1 MELLT
6 SSVGSKLLGPASKF
20 LGESESATNS
30 ALGGILPSVLG
41 GLMDKSSDSAGA
53 GAIMDL
59 LSKSDDGILDNVSD
73 IFSGGSNSGGI
84 SNLLSGGS
92 GALGLLF
99 GNNKLGSLVD
109 LITSSSGMKKS
120 SSSTLLKLAAPFIM
134 SVVGKKVKSMGLDAL
149 GLTKLLGSQKEHIAS
164 ALPSGFGDALG
175 IAGLG
180 GGLMDKATDAVGDIV
195 GGGADAV
202 KNVGGAAMGAAG
214 AVSGAAKG
222 AAGAAGDAVKN
233 VGGAAM
239 GAAMGAAGAAGDM
252 AKGAAGAAGGAVKN
266 VGGAAM
272 DAAGAAGD
280 MAKGAAGAAGG
291 AVKNVGGAAMGAAGA
306 AGDVAKKGGN
316 MLMKWLLPALIAL
329 LAIGY
334 FVTRQGCSTGVDALD
349 NAADTVTN
357 TTESIATGAADAV
370 GDVAGAAGDMA
381 KGVFGAVNDAAKA
394 ALDKIEFAAGSVG
407 SQMMD
412 YIKDGADGEKVF
424 TFNNLT
430 FASGSSTIQEASYGE
445 VDNLAAIL
453 KTYEDVNIAIE
464 GYTDNT
470 GNAAMNEKLSLAR
483 AEAVKVRLES
493 AGIDASRIS
502 AAGFGS
508 ANPKETNDTPEGRA
522 MNRRIEVRIVK

>member
-222 AAGAAGDAVKN
+222 AAGAAGD
-233 VGGAAM
+233 
-239 GAAMGAAGAAGDM
+239 
-252 AKGAAGAAGGAVKN
+252 AVKN

>member
-1 MELLT
+1 MSVNLMELLT
-6 SSVGSKLLGPASKF
+6 SSVGSKLLGPAAKF

-41 GLMDKSSDSAGA
+41 GLMDKSSSSDGA
-53 GAIMDL
+53 GAIMDM
-59 LSKSDDGILDNVSD
+59 LSKSDDGLLDTVTD
-73 IFSGGSNSGGI
+73 MFAGGSNSGGI

-92 GALGLLF
+92 GVLGLLF

-109 LITSSSGMKKS
+109 IVTSTSGMKKS

-149 GLTKLLGSQKEHIAS
+149 GLTKLMGSQKDHIAS

-175 IAGLG
+175 ISGLG
-180 GGLMDKATDAVGDIV
+180 GGLLDKATDAIGDVV
-195 GGGADAV
+195 GGAGDAV
-202 KNVGGAAMGAAG
+202 KGVGGAALGAAG
-214 AVSGAAKG
+214 AVG
-222 AAGAAGDAVKN
+222 
-233 VGGAAM
+233 
-239 GAAMGAAGAAGDM
+239 GAAMGAAGAAGD
-252 AKGAAGAAGGAVKN
+252 AVKGA
-266 VGGAAM
+266 GGAAM

-280 MAKGAAGAAGG
+280 MAKGAAGAAGD
-291 AVKNVGGAAMGAAGA
+291 AVKNVGGAAMDAAGA
-306 AGDVAKKGGN
+306 AGDVAKDVGGAALDVGKKGGN
-316 MLMKWLLPALIAL
+316 MLIKWLLPALLAL
-329 LAIGY
+329 LAIGF

-370 GDVAGAAGDMA
+370 GDAAGSVADVAGNAV

-394 ALDKIEFAAGSVG
+394 ALDKIEFASGSVG
-407 SQMMD
+407 SQLMD
-412 YIKDGADGEKVF
+412 YISTGANGEKVF

-430 FASGSSTIQEASYGE
+430 FASGSSTIQAASYGE

-464 GYTDNT
+464 GHTDNT
-470 GNAAMNEKLSLAR
+470 GNAAMNEKLSVAR
-483 AEAVKVRLES
+483 AEAVKARLES
-493 AGIDASRIS
+493 TGIDASRIS

-508 ANPKETNDTPEGRA
+508 ATPRETNDTPEGRA

>member
-1 MELLT
+1 MSVNLMELLT

-30 ALGGILPSVLG
+30 AIGGILPAILG
-41 GLMDKSSDSAGA
+41 GLMDKSSGSAGA
-53 GAIMDL
+53 GELMDL
-59 LSKSDDGILDNVSD
+59 FSKSDDGLMDNVTD
-73 IFSGGSNSGGI
+73 LFSGGSNSGGI
-84 SNLLSGGS
+84 GNLLSGGS
-92 GALGLLF
+92 SVLGLLF

-109 LITSSSGMKKS
+109 LVTSSSGMKKS

-149 GLTKLLGSQKEHIAS
+149 GLTKLMGSQKDHIAS
-164 ALPSGFGDALG
+164 AMPSGFGDALG
-175 IAGLG
+175 ISGLG
-180 GGLMDKATDAVGDIV
+180 GGLLDKATDAIGDVV
-195 GGGADAV
+195 GGAGDAV
-202 KNVGGAAMGAAG
+202 KGVGGAALGAAGAVGGAAMGAAG
-214 AVSGAAKG
+214 AAGDAVKGAGGAAMDAAGAAGDMAKG

-239 GAAMGAAGAAGDM
+239 GAA
-252 AKGAAGAAGGAVKN
+252 
-266 VGGAAM
+266 
-272 DAAGAAGD
+272 
-280 MAKGAAGAAGG
+280 
-291 AVKNVGGAAMGAAGA
+291 GA
-306 AGDVAKKGGN
+306 AGDVAKDVGGAALDVGKKGGN
-316 MLMKWLLPALIAL
+316 MLIKWLLPALLAL
-329 LAIGY
+329 LAIGF

-370 GDVAGAAGDMA
+370 GDAAGSVADVAGNAV

-394 ALDKIEFAAGSVG
+394 ALDKIEFASGSVG
-407 SQMMD
+407 SQLMD
-412 YIKDGADGEKVF
+412 YISTGANGEKVF

-430 FASGSSTIQEASYGE
+430 FASGSSTIQAASYGE

-464 GYTDNT
+464 GHTDNT
-470 GNAAMNEKLSLAR
+470 GNAAMNEKLSVAR
-483 AEAVKVRLES
+483 AEAVKARLES
-493 AGIDASRIS
+493 TGIDASRIS

-508 ANPKETNDTPEGRA
+508 ATPRETNDTPEGRA

>member
-30 ALGGILPSVLG
+30 AIGGILPSILG
-41 GLMDKSSDSAGA
+41 GLMDKSSGSAGA
-53 GAIMDL
+53 GELMDL
-59 LSKSDDGILDNVSD
+59 FSKSDDGLMDNVTD
-73 IFSGGSNSGGI
+73 LFSGGSNSGGI

-92 GALGLLF
+92 SVLGLLF

-109 LITSSSGMKKS
+109 LVTSSSGMKKS

-149 GLTKLLGSQKEHIAS
+149 GLTKLMGSQKDHIAS

-175 IAGLG
+175 ISGLG
-180 GGLMDKATDAVGDIV
+180 GGLLDKASGAIGDVV
-195 GGGADAV
+195 GG
-202 KNVGGAAMGAAG
+202 
-214 AVSGAAKG
+214 
-222 AAGAAGDAVKN
+222 AGDAVKG
-233 VGGAAM
+233 VG
-239 GAAMGAAGAAGDM
+239 GAAMGAAGAAGD
-252 AKGAAGAAGGAVKN
+252 AVKG

-280 MAKGAAGAAGG
+280 MAKGAAGA
-291 AVKNVGGAAMGAAGA
+291 VGGAAMDAAGA
-306 AGDVAKKGGN
+306 AGDVAKDVGGAALDAGKKGGN
-316 MLMKWLLPALIAL
+316 MLIKWLLPALLAL
-329 LAIGY
+329 LAIGF

-349 NAADTVTN
+349 SAADTVTN

-370 GDVAGAAGDMA
+370 GDAAGAVADVAGDAMSLTGDA
-381 KGVFGAVNDAAKA
+381 LKGVFGAVNEAAKA

-412 YIKDGADGEKVF
+412 FINGGFSGDNRF

-430 FASGSSTIQEASYGE
+430 FDSGSSTIKAESFGE

-453 KTYEDVNIAIE
+453 KTYEEVKIIVE
-464 GYTDNT
+464 GHTDNT
-470 GNAAMNEKLSLAR
+470 GDAAMNEKLSVAR
-483 AEAVKVRLES
+483 AEAVKARLES

-502 AAGFGS
+502 ATGYGS
-508 ANPKETNDTPEGRA
+508 ATPKETNDTAEGRA
-522 MNRRIEVRIVK
+522 MNRRIEVRVVQ

>member
-1 MELLT
+1 MSVNLMELLT
-6 SSVGSKLLGPASKF
+6 SSVGSKLLGPAAKF

-41 GLMDKSSDSAGA
+41 GLMDKSSSSDGA
-53 GAIMDL
+53 GAIMDM
-59 LSKSDDGILDNVSD
+59 LSKSDDGLLDTMTD
-73 IFSGGSNSGGI
+73 MFAGGSNSGGI

-92 GALGLLF
+92 GVLGLLF

-109 LITSSSGMKKS
+109 IVTSTSGMKKS

-149 GLTKLLGSQKEHIAS
+149 GLTKLLGSQKDHIAS
-164 ALPSGFGDALG
+164 AMPSGFGDALG

-180 GGLMDKATDAVGDIV
+180 GGLMDKATGAIGDVV
-195 GGGADAV
+195 GGGTDAL
-202 KNVGGAAMGAAG
+202 KNVSGAAMGAAG
-214 AVSGAAKG
+214 AAGNMAKG

-233 VGGAAM
+233 VGGAA
-239 GAAMGAAGAAGDM
+239 GDL
-252 AKGAAGAAGGAVKN
+252 AKG
-266 VGGAAM
+266 
-272 DAAGAAGD
+272 
-280 MAKGAAGAAGG
+280 AGG

-306 AGDVAKKGGN
+306 AGDLAKNVGGAALDTGKKGGS
-316 MLMKWLLPALIAL
+316 MLLKWLLPALLVLAAL
-329 LAIGY
+329 SFFGIK
-334 FVTRQGCSTGVDALD
+334 TCSPLD
-349 NAADTVTN
+349 K
-357 TTESIATGAADAV
+357 AADAV
-370 GDVAGAAGDMA
+370 GGVTSGAVDVVGDVASGAADAAGSVADVAGNAV

-394 ALDKIEFAAGSVG
+394 ALDKIEFATGSVG
-407 SQMMD
+407 SQLMD
-412 YIKDGADGEKVF
+412 YISTGANGEKVF

-430 FASGSSTIQEASYGE
+430 FASGSSTIQAASYGE

-464 GYTDNT
+464 GHTDNT

-483 AEAVKVRLES
+483 AEAVKARLES
-493 AGIDASRIS
+493 TGIDASRIS

-508 ANPKETNDTPEGRA
+508 ATPKETNDTPEGRA

>member
-1 MELLT
+1 MSVNLMELLT

-239 GAAMGAAGAAGDM
+239 
-252 AKGAAGAAGGAVKN
+252 
-266 VGGAAM
+266 

-394 ALDKIEFAAGSVG
+394 ALDKIEFTAGSVG

>member
-30 ALGGILPSVLG
+30 AIGGILPSILG
-41 GLMDKSSDSAGA
+41 GLMDKSSGSAGA
-53 GAIMDL
+53 GELMDL
-59 LSKSDDGILDNVSD
+59 FSKSDDGLMDNVTD
-73 IFSGGSNSGGI
+73 LFSGGSNSGGI

-92 GALGLLF
+92 GVLGLLF

-109 LITSSSGMKKS
+109 LVTSSSGMKKS

-149 GLTKLLGSQKEHIAS
+149 GLTKLMGSQKDHIAS

-175 IAGLG
+175 ISGLG
-180 GGLMDKATDAVGDIV
+180 GGLLDKASDAIGDVV
-195 GGGADAV
+195 GG
-202 KNVGGAAMGAAG
+202 
-214 AVSGAAKG
+214 
-222 AAGAAGDAVKN
+222 AGDAVKG
-233 VGGAAM
+233 VG
-239 GAAMGAAGAAGDM
+239 GAAMGAAGAAGD
-252 AKGAAGAAGGAVKN
+252 AVKG

-280 MAKGAAGAAGG
+280 MAKGAAGA
-291 AVKNVGGAAMGAAGA
+291 VGGAAMDAAGA
-306 AGDVAKKGGN
+306 AGDVAKDVGGAALDAGKKGGN
-316 MLMKWLLPALIAL
+316 MLIKWLLPALLAL
-329 LAIGY
+329 LAIGF

-370 GDVAGAAGDMA
+370 GDAAGAVADVAGDAMSLTGDA
-381 KGVFGAVNDAAKA
+381 LKGVFGAVNEAAKA

-412 YIKDGADGEKVF
+412 FINGGFSGDNRF

-430 FASGSSTIQEASYGE
+430 FDSGSSTIKAESFGE

-453 KTYEDVNIAIE
+453 KTYEEVKIIVE
-464 GYTDNT
+464 GHTDNT
-470 GNAAMNEKLSLAR
+470 GDAAMNEKLSVAR
-483 AEAVKVRLES
+483 AEAVKARLES

-502 AAGFGS
+502 ATGYGS
-508 ANPKETNDTPEGRA
+508 ATPKETNDTAEGRA
-522 MNRRIEVRIVK
+522 MNRRIEVRVVQ

>member
-1 MELLT
+1 MSVNLMELLT
-6 SSVGSKLLGPASKF
+6 SSVGSKLLGPAAKF

-41 GLMDKSSDSAGA
+41 GLMDKSSSSDGA
-53 GAIMDL
+53 GAIMDM
-59 LSKSDDGILDNVSD
+59 LSKSDDGLLDTVTD
-73 IFSGGSNSGGI
+73 MFAGGSNSGGI

-92 GALGLLF
+92 GVLGLLF

-109 LITSSSGMKKS
+109 IVTSTSGMKKS

-149 GLTKLLGSQKEHIAS
+149 GLTKLLGSQKDHIAS
-164 ALPSGFGDALG
+164 AMPSGFGDALG

-180 GGLMDKATDAVGDIV
+180 GGLMDKATGAIGDVV
-195 GGGADAV
+195 GGGTDAL
-202 KNVGGAAMGAAG
+202 KNVSGAAMGAAG
-214 AVSGAAKG
+214 AAGNMAKG

-233 VGGAAM
+233 VGGAA
-239 GAAMGAAGAAGDM
+239 GDL
-252 AKGAAGAAGGAVKN
+252 AKG
-266 VGGAAM
+266 
-272 DAAGAAGD
+272 
-280 MAKGAAGAAGG
+280 AGG

-306 AGDVAKKGGN
+306 AGDLAKNVGGAALDTGKKGGS
-316 MLMKWLLPALIAL
+316 MLLKWLLPALLVLAAL
-329 LAIGY
+329 SFFGIK
-334 FVTRQGCSTGVDALD
+334 TCSPLD
-349 NAADTVTN
+349 K
-357 TTESIATGAADAV
+357 AADAV
-370 GDVAGAAGDMA
+370 GGVTSGAVDVVGDVASGAADAAGSVADVAGNAV

-394 ALDKIEFAAGSVG
+394 ALDKIEFATGSVG
-407 SQMMD
+407 SQLMD
-412 YIKDGADGEKVF
+412 YISTGANGEKVF

-430 FASGSSTIQEASYGE
+430 FASGSSTIQAASYGE

-464 GYTDNT
+464 GHTDNT

-483 AEAVKVRLES
+483 AEAVKARLES
-493 AGIDASRIS
+493 TGIDASRIS

-508 ANPKETNDTPEGRA
+508 ATPKETNDTPEGRA

>member
-1 MELLT
+1 MSVNLMELLT

-30 ALGGILPSVLG
+30 AIGGILPSILG
-41 GLMDKSSDSAGA
+41 GLMDKSSGSAGA
-53 GAIMDL
+53 GELMDL
-59 LSKSDDGILDNVSD
+59 FSKSDDGLMDNVTD
-73 IFSGGSNSGGI
+73 LFSGGSNSGGI

-92 GALGLLF
+92 SVLGLLF

-109 LITSSSGMKKS
+109 LVTSSSGMKKS

-149 GLTKLLGSQKEHIAS
+149 GLTKLMGSQKDHIAS

-175 IAGLG
+175 ISGLG
-180 GGLMDKATDAVGDIV
+180 GGLLDKASGAIGDVV
-195 GGGADAV
+195 GG
-202 KNVGGAAMGAAG
+202 
-214 AVSGAAKG
+214 
-222 AAGAAGDAVKN
+222 AGDAVKG
-233 VGGAAM
+233 VG
-239 GAAMGAAGAAGDM
+239 GAAMGAAGAAGD
-252 AKGAAGAAGGAVKN
+252 AVKG

-280 MAKGAAGAAGG
+280 MAKGAAGA
-291 AVKNVGGAAMGAAGA
+291 VGGAAMDAAGA
-306 AGDVAKKGGN
+306 AGDVAKDVGGAALDAGKKGGN
-316 MLMKWLLPALIAL
+316 MLIKWLLPALLAL
-329 LAIGY
+329 LAIGF

-370 GDVAGAAGDMA
+370 GDAAGAVADVAGDAMSLTGDA
-381 KGVFGAVNDAAKA
+381 LKGVFGAVNEAAKA

-412 YIKDGADGEKVF
+412 FINGGFSGDNRF

-430 FASGSSTIQEASYGE
+430 FDSGSSTIKAESFGE

-453 KTYEDVNIAIE
+453 KTYEEVKIIVE
-464 GYTDNT
+464 GHTDNT
-470 GNAAMNEKLSLAR
+470 GDAAMNEKLSVAR
-483 AEAVKVRLES
+483 AEAVKARLES

-502 AAGFGS
+502 ATGYGS
-508 ANPKETNDTPEGRA
+508 ATPKETNDTAEGRA
-522 MNRRIEVRIVK
+522 MNRRIEVRVVQ

>member
-1 MELLT
+1 MSVNLMELLT

-214 AVSGAAKG
+214 AAGAAAMGAAGAVGGAAKG

-239 GAAMGAAGAAGDM
+239 GAAMG
-252 AKGAAGAAGGAVKN
+252 
-266 VGGAAM
+266 
-272 DAAGAAGD
+272 AAGAAGD

>member
-239 GAAMGAAGAAGDM
+239 
-252 AKGAAGAAGGAVKN
+252 
-266 VGGAAM
+266 

-394 ALDKIEFAAGSVG
+394 ALDKIEFTAGSVG

>member
-1 MELLT
+1 MSVNLMELLT
-6 SSVGSKLLGPASKF
+6 SSVGSKLLGPAAKF

-41 GLMDKSSDSAGA
+41 GLMDKSSSSDGA
-53 GAIMDL
+53 GAIMDM
-59 LSKSDDGILDNVSD
+59 LSKSDDGLLDTVTD
-73 IFSGGSNSGGI
+73 MFAGGSNSGGI

-92 GALGLLF
+92 GVLGLLF

-109 LITSSSGMKKS
+109 IVTSTSGMKKS

-149 GLTKLLGSQKEHIAS
+149 GLTKLLGSQKDHIAS
-164 ALPSGFGDALG
+164 AMPSGFGDALG

-180 GGLMDKATDAVGDIV
+180 GGLMDKATGAIGDVV
-195 GGGADAV
+195 GGGTDAL
-202 KNVGGAAMGAAG
+202 KNVSGAAMGAAG
-214 AVSGAAKG
+214 AAGNMAKG

-233 VGGAAM
+233 VGGAA
-239 GAAMGAAGAAGDM
+239 GDL
-252 AKGAAGAAGGAVKN
+252 AKG
-266 VGGAAM
+266 
-272 DAAGAAGD
+272 
-280 MAKGAAGAAGG
+280 AGG

-306 AGDVAKKGGN
+306 AGDLAKNVGGAALDTGKKGGS
-316 MLMKWLLPALIAL
+316 MLLKWLLPALLVLAAL
-329 LAIGY
+329 SFFGIK
-334 FVTRQGCSTGVDALD
+334 TCSPLD
-349 NAADTVTN
+349 K
-357 TTESIATGAADAV
+357 AADAV
-370 GDVAGAAGDMA
+370 GGVTSGAVDVVGDVASGAADAAGSVADVAGNAV

-394 ALDKIEFAAGSVG
+394 ALDKIEFATGSVG
-407 SQMMD
+407 SQLMD
-412 YIKDGADGEKVF
+412 YISTGANGEKVF

-430 FASGSSTIQEASYGE
+430 FASGSATIQAASYGE

-464 GYTDNT
+464 GHTDNT

-483 AEAVKVRLES
+483 AEAVKARLES
-493 AGIDASRIS
+493 TGIDASRIS

-508 ANPKETNDTPEGRA
+508 ATPKETNDTPEGRA

>member
-1 MELLT
+1 MSVNLMELLT

-41 GLMDKSSDSAGA
+41 GLMDKSSGSAGA
-53 GAIMDL
+53 GELMDL
-59 LSKSDDGILDNVSD
+59 FSKSDDGLMDNVTD
-73 IFSGGSNSGGI
+73 LFSGGSNSGGI

-92 GALGLLF
+92 SVLGLLF

-109 LITSSSGMKKS
+109 LVTSSSGMKKS

-149 GLTKLLGSQKEHIAS
+149 GLTKLMGSQKDHIAS

-175 IAGLG
+175 ISGLG
-180 GGLMDKATDAVGDIV
+180 GGLLDKATDAIGDVV
-195 GGGADAV
+195 GGAGDAV
-202 KNVGGAAMGAAG
+202 KGVGGAALGAAG
-214 AVSGAAKG
+214 AVG
-222 AAGAAGDAVKN
+222 
-233 VGGAAM
+233 
-239 GAAMGAAGAAGDM
+239 GAAMGAAGAAGD
-252 AKGAAGAAGGAVKN
+252 AVKGAGGAAMDAAGAAGDMAKDAVGAVGGAAKN

-280 MAKGAAGAAGG
+280 VAKD
-291 AVKNVGGAAMGAAGA
+291 VGGAAL
-306 AGDVAKKGGN
+306 DVGKKGGN
-316 MLMKWLLPALIAL
+316 MLIKWLLPALLAL
-329 LAIGY
+329 LAIGF

-370 GDVAGAAGDMA
+370 GDAAGAVADVAGDAMDMTGDA
-381 KGVFGAVNDAAKA
+381 LKGVFGAVNEAAKA

-412 YIKDGADGEKVF
+412 FINGGFSGDNRF

-430 FASGSSTIQEASYGE
+430 FDSGSSTIKAASFGE

-453 KTYEDVNIAIE
+453 KTYEDVKIIVE
-464 GYTDNT
+464 GHTDNT
-470 GNAAMNEKLSLAR
+470 GDAAMNEKLSIAR
-483 AEAVKVRLES
+483 AEAVKARLES

-502 AAGFGS
+502 ATGYGS
-508 ANPKETNDTPEGRA
+508 ATPKESNDTAEGRA
-522 MNRRIEVRIVK
+522 MNRRIEVRVVK